1 MAKRPRTS
9 DMRYKT
15 EFFSQREPYGCRS
28 GSYILSWGLE
38 FTSWCRETTIYRE
51 QLEASIGGANV
62 LRDRKEFITRYN
74 EKIDTTLRCKY
85 KGKMYEVS
93 IVGDTRGDRRETRFL
108 AEVVLNGGG

>member
-1 MAKRPRTS
+1 MAKRTRTS
-9 DMRYKT
+9 DLRNKVEFYKQG
-15 EFFSQREPYGCRS
+15 EIFDYNR
-28 GSYILSWGLE
+28 GSYILSWRLE

-74 EKIDTTLRCKY
+74 AKID
-85 KGKMYEVS
+85 EIS